1 MTPAS
6 DIGSMKTAR
15 TIAVFDFDGTLTTRD
30 SFLAFIRYA
39 HGTWRYF
46 AGFALHAPMLILML
60 MGLYSGSKAKQRIFA
75 HFFKGWQYSRFKSL
89 GQSFYAEIE
98 KIRNEKVINKMREHI
113 AKGHTVYVISA
124 SLPEW
129 LEPWCL
135 KQGAK
140 AVIATEIEVDESGLV
155 TGRFKTK
162 NCSGQEKV
170 KRLLEIEPDREEYFL
185 YAYGNSSG
193 DKQLLSFADQSTLV
207 TASKSDKNTNNNT
220 IQKNNLYF

>member
-1 MTPAS
+1 
-6 DIGSMKTAR
+6 MKTR

-30 SFLAFIRYA
+30 SFLAFIRFA
-39 HGTWRYF
+39 RGTWRYY
-46 AGFALHAPMLILML
+46 AGFARYAPMLILML
-60 MGLYSGSKAKQRIFA
+60 MGLYSGSRAKQRIFS
-75 HFFKGWQYSRFKSL
+75 HFFKGWQYSHFKSL

-98 KIRNEKVINKMREHI
+98 KIRNEGVISKMQDHI
-113 AKGHTVYVISA
+113 ANGHTVYVISA

-135 KQGAK
+135 KQGVK
-140 AVIATEIEVDESGLV
+140 AVMATEIEVDGNGLV

-170 KRLLEIEPDREEYFL
+170 NRLLEIEPDRENYHL

-193 DKQLLSFADQSTLV
+193 DKELLSFADQSSLV
-207 TASKSDKNTNNNT
+207 TASKCDEKH
-220 IQKNNLYF
+220 Q

>member
-1 MTPAS
+1 
-6 DIGSMKTAR
+6 MKTKR

-39 HGTWRYF
+39 HGTWRYY
-46 AGFALHAPMLILML
+46 AGFALHAPILILML
-60 MGLYSGSKAKQRIFA
+60 LRLYPGGNAKQRIFS
-75 HFFKGWQYSRFKSL
+75 HFFKGWPHSRFKSL

-98 KIRNEKVINKMREHI
+98 KMRNEPVIGKMQEHI
-113 AKGHTVYVISA
+113 AQGHTVYVISA

-135 KQGAK
+135 KQGVK
-140 AVIATEIEVDESGLV
+140 AVLATEIEIDSNGLL
-155 TGRFKTK
+155 TGRFKTA

-170 KRLLEIEPDREEYFL
+170 NRLLLIEPHREDYYL

-193 DKQLLSFADQSTLV
+193 DKEMLAFADQSTLV
-207 TASKSDKNTNNNT
+207 TATKM
-220 IQKNNLYF
+220 

>member
-1 MTPAS
+1 
-6 DIGSMKTAR
+6 MKTR

-39 HGTWRYF
+39 HGTWRYY
-46 AGFALHAPMLILML
+46 AGFALHAPMLTMML
-60 MGLYSGSKAKQRIFA
+60 MGLYPGGKAKQRIFS
-75 HFFKGWQYSRFKSL
+75 HFFKGWPYGRFKSC
-89 GQSFYAEIE
+89 GQSFYDEIE
-98 KIRNEKVINKMREHI
+98 KMRNEKVISKMKEHI
-113 AKGHTVYVISA
+113 ANNDTVYVISA

-135 KQGAK
+135 KQGVK
-140 AVIATEIEVDESGLV
+140 AVMATDIEVDDNGIV

-170 KRLLEIEPDREEYFL
+170 NRLLEIEPDREQYFL

-193 DKQLLSFADQSTLV
+193 DKEILSLADQSTLV
-207 TASKSDKNTNNNT
+207 TASECDEKHDRQHHSEK
-220 IQKNNLYF
+220 

>member
-1 MTPAS
+1 
-6 DIGSMKTAR
+6 MKTR

-30 SFLAFIRYA
+30 SFLAFIRFA
-39 HGTWRYF
+39 RGTWRYY
-46 AGFALHAPMLILML
+46 AGFALYTPMLILML
-60 MGLYSGSKAKQRIFA
+60 MGFYSGSRAKQRIFS

-98 KIRNEKVINKMREHI
+98 KIRNEGVISKMQDHI
-113 AKGHTVYVISA
+113 ANGHTVYVISA

-135 KQGAK
+135 KQGVK
-140 AVIATEIEVDESGLV
+140 AVMATEIEVDDNGLV

-170 KRLLEIEPDREEYFL
+170 NRLLEIEPDRENYHL

-193 DKQLLSFADQSTLV
+193 DKELLSFADQSSLV
-207 TASKSDKNTNNNT
+207 TASKCDEKH
-220 IQKNNLYF
+220 Q